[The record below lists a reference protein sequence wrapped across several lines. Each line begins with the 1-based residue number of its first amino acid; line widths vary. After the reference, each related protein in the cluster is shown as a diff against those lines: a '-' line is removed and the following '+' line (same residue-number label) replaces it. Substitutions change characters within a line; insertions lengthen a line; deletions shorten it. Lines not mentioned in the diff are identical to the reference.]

1 MNHSTPKKVEF
12 TRTADVVIV
21 GGGVIG
27 LSIARA
33 LALRGVRKVTV
44 IERGEFGKEAS
55 WAAGG
60 ILAPQVEADRADQF
74 FELASA
80 SRDLYP
86 AFARALQDETGIDVQ
101 FEQTGT
107 LYVGF
112 NEDDEQEMRR
122 RFDWQTRAGLRVEW
136 LSGEDARR
144 LEPDLSPHVRCALRF
159 PDDWQVE
166 NRRLISALILANQ
179 KLGVEL
185 IANCESRLV
194 RIENGHVSGIESGDS
209 ISLPLS
215 ACGEGVGER
224 FALPATRPPTP
235 PRSRG
240 GESAR
245 ISIDTPTVVISGG
258 AWTPQI
264 RTSATNSSAV
274 QIEPVRGQM
283 LCFQIDPML
292 ARHVIYSSRGYLV
305 PRRDGRLLA
314 GSTSER
320 VGFDKRVTDE
330 GTASIKSMAFEIA
343 PGLESA
349 MVVDSWA
356 GFRPH
361 APDDLP
367 VLGPTADIDGLFY
380 ATGHYRNGI
389 LLAPITAEI
398 IAEAV
403 VNRKSSRL
411 LESFSPD
418 RFRLAAAGR

>member
-1 MNHSTPKKVEF
+1 MNHSTPKQSEL
-12 TRTADVVIV
+12 TRTADVVII

-27 LSIARA
+27 LSIARQ
-33 LALRGVRKVTV
+33 LALRGLRNVTV

-60 ILAPQVEADRADQF
+60 ILAPQVEADRADDF
-74 FELASA
+74 FELARA

-101 FEQTGT
+101 LEQTGT

-112 NEDDEQEMRR
+112 TEDDEHEMRR

-136 LSGEDARR
+136 LSGEDARH
-144 LEPDLSPHVRCALRF
+144 LEPNIASNVRCALRF

-166 NRRLISALILANQ
+166 NRSLTGALVKANQ
-179 KLGVEL
+179 KLGVQL
-185 IANCESRLV
+185 IANCEIRSV
-194 RIENGHVSGIESGDS
+194 RIEERRVTGIEGETTS
-209 ISLPLS
+209 IE
-215 ACGEGVGER
+215 A
-224 FALPATRPPTP
+224 AN
-235 PRSRG
+235 
-240 GESAR
+240 
-245 ISIDTPTVVISGG
+245 VVIAAG
-258 AWTPQI
+258 AWTSKI
-264 RTSATNSSAV
+264 KTSETNSPAV

-283 LCFQIDPML
+283 LCFQIEPTF
-292 ARHVIYSSRGYLV
+292 AHHVIYSSRGYLV
-305 PRRDGRLLA
+305 PRRSGSLLA

-320 VGFDKRVTDE
+320 VGFDKSVTDE
-330 GTASIKSMAFEIA
+330 GAVSIKSMAFEIA

-349 MVVDSWA
+349 AILDSWA

-367 VLGPTADIDGLFY
+367 VLGSAGDIAGWFY

-403 VNRKSSRL
+403 VNRKSPPF

-418 RFRLAAAGR
+418 RFG

>member
-1 MNHSTPKKVEF
+1 MSLSEPFPAKPS
-12 TRTADVVIV
+12 ADAVIV

-27 LSIARA
+27 LSIARQ
-33 LALRGVRKVTV
+33 LALRGLRNVTV

-60 ILAPQVEADRADQF
+60 ILAPQVEADRADDF

-101 FEQTGT
+101 LEQTGT

-112 NEDDEQEMRR
+112 TEDDEHEMRR

-144 LEPDLSPHVRCALRF
+144 LEPNISPHVRCALRF

-166 NRRLISALILANQ
+166 NRSLTEALVKANQ
-179 KLGVEL
+179 KLGVQL
-185 IANCESRLV
+185 IANCEIRSV
-194 RIENGHVSGIESGDS
+194 RIRNKRVTGIESETTS
-209 ISLPLS
+209 IE
-215 ACGEGVGER
+215 A
-224 FALPATRPPTP
+224 A
-235 PRSRG
+235 
-240 GESAR
+240 
-245 ISIDTPTVVISGG
+245 TVVIAAG
-258 AWTPQI
+258 AWTSEI
-264 RTSATNSSAV
+264 KTSETNSSAV

-283 LCFQIDPML
+283 LCFQIEPTF
-292 ARHVIYSSRGYLV
+292 AHHVIYSSRGYLV
-305 PRRDGRLLA
+305 PRSHGSLLA

-320 VGFDKRVTDE
+320 VGFDKRVTE
-330 GTASIKSMAFEIA
+330 QGAVSIKSMAFEIA

-349 MVVDSWA
+349 AMVDSWA

-367 VLGPTADIDGLFY
+367 VLGPAADIDGLFY
-380 ATGHYRNGI
+380 ATAHYRNGI

-411 LESFSPD
+411 LESFSPN
-418 RFRLAAAGR
+418 RFRLAAASR

>member
-1 MNHSTPKKVEF
+1 MMQSNQSSI
-12 TRTADVVIV
+12 RTTGADVVIV

-27 LSIARA
+27 LSVARQ
-33 LALRGVRKVTV
+33 LALRGLRHVTV
-44 IERGEFGKEAS
+44 IERGKFGKEAS

-60 ILAPQVEADRADQF
+60 ILAPQVEADRADDF
-74 FELASA
+74 FELARA

-101 FEQTGT
+101 LEQTGT

-112 NEDDEQEMRR
+112 TEADEHEMRR

-136 LSGEDARR
+136 LSGEAARM
-144 LEPDLSPHVRCALRF
+144 LESNLSPHVRCALRF
-159 PDDWQVE
+159 PGDWQVE
-166 NRRLISALILANQ
+166 NRRLTEALVQANQ
-179 KLGVEL
+179 KLGVQL
-185 IANCESRLV
+185 IENCEIRSV
-194 RIENGHVSGIESGDS
+194 RIDSGRVTGIESGHS

-215 ACGEGVGER
+215 ACEEGVGER
-224 FALPATRPPTP
+224 LALPVNPPPTP

-245 ISIDTPTVVISGG
+245 IIDAATVVIAAG
-258 AWTPQI
+258 AWTSQI
-264 RTSATNSSAV
+264 TTSATDSPV

-283 LCFQIDPML
+283 LCFQIAPPL
-292 ARHVIYSSRGYLV
+292 TRHVIYSSRGYLV
-305 PRRDGRLLA
+305 PRRNGTLLA

-330 GTASIKSMAFEIA
+330 GAVSIKSMAFEIA
-343 PGLESA
+343 PGLEASTI
-349 MVVDSWA
+349 VDSWA

-367 VLGPTADIDGLFY
+367 VLGAAADTGGLFY
-380 ATGHYRNGI
+380 ATGHYRNGV

-403 VNRKSSRL
+403 VNRKSPRR

-418 RFRLAAAGR
+418 RFRLAAVSR

>member
-1 MNHSTPKKVEF
+1 MHTKQRSI
-12 TRTADVVIV
+12 RTTGADAVIV

-27 LSIARA
+27 LSIARQ
-33 LALRGVRKVTV
+33 LALRGLRNVTV

-60 ILAPQVEADRADQF
+60 ILAPQVEADRADDF

-80 SRDLYP
+80 SRELYP
-86 AFARALQDETGIDVQ
+86 AFAQALQDETGIDVQ
-101 FEQTGT
+101 LEQTGT

-112 NEDDEQEMRR
+112 TEDDEQEMRR

-144 LEPDLSPHVRCALRF
+144 LEPNISPQVRCALRF

-166 NRRLISALILANQ
+166 NRRLIEALVRANQ
-179 KLGVEL
+179 KLGVQL
-185 IANCESRLV
+185 IANCEIRSV
-194 RIENGHVSGIESGDS
+194 RIEDGRVTGIESEKTS
-209 ISLPLS
+209 IEAP
-215 ACGEGVGER
+215 
-224 FALPATRPPTP
+224 
-235 PRSRG
+235 
-240 GESAR
+240 
-245 ISIDTPTVVISGG
+245 IVVIAAG
-258 AWTPQI
+258 AWTSEVK
-264 RTSATNSSAV
+264 TSETNSPAV
-274 QIEPVRGQM
+274 LIKPVRGQM
-283 LCFQIDPML
+283 LCFQTEPTF
-292 ARHVIYSSRGYLV
+292 AHHVIYSSRGYLV
-305 PRRDGRLLA
+305 PRRNGSLLA

-320 VGFDKRVTDE
+320 VGFDKQVTDE
-330 GTASIKSMAFEIA
+330 GTVSIRSMAFEIA

-349 MVVDSWA
+349 AISDSWA

-367 VLGPTADIDGLFY
+367 VLGPAAEIDGLFY
-380 ATGHYRNGI
+380 ATAHYRNGI

-403 VNRKSSRL
+403 LNRKSSRL

-418 RFRLAAAGR
+418 RFRLAAASR

>member
-1 MNHSTPKKVEF
+1 MQTNQSPI
-12 TRTADVVIV
+12 RTKGAGAVIV

-33 LALRGVRKVTV
+33 LALRGLRNVTV

-60 ILAPQVEADRADQF
+60 ILAPQVEADRPDDF

-101 FEQTGT
+101 LEQTGT

-112 NEDDEQEMRR
+112 TEDDEHEMRR
-122 RFDWQTRAGLRVEW
+122 RFDWQTRAGLRIEW
-136 LSGEDARR
+136 LSGEDSRQ
-144 LEPDLSPHVRCALRF
+144 LEPNISPHLRCALRF

-166 NRRLISALILANQ
+166 NRRLTEALVKANQ
-179 KLGVEL
+179 KLGVQL
-185 IANCESRLV
+185 IANCEIRSV
-194 RIENGHVSGIESGDS
+194 RIENQRVTGIESETTS
-209 ISLPLS
+209 TE
-215 ACGEGVGER
+215 A
-224 FALPATRPPTP
+224 AN
-235 PRSRG
+235 
-240 GESAR
+240 
-245 ISIDTPTVVISGG
+245 VVIAAG
-258 AWTPQI
+258 AWTSEI
-264 RTSATNSSAV
+264 ETSETNSSAV

-283 LCFQIDPML
+283 LCFQIGPPL
-292 ARHVIYSSRGYLV
+292 SRHVIYSSRGYLV
-305 PRRDGRLLA
+305 PRRNGCLLA

-320 VGFDKRVTDE
+320 VGFDKRVTE
-330 GTASIKSMAFEIA
+330 QGAVSIKSMAFEIA

-349 MVVDSWA
+349 AIVDSWA

-367 VLGPTADIDGLFY
+367 VLGPAADIDGLFY

-403 VNRKSSRL
+403 TNRKSSL
-411 LESFSPD
+411 LESFSPN

>member
-1 MNHSTPKKVEF
+1 MNHSTPKQVEF
-12 TRTADVVIV
+12 TRMSDIVIV

-60 ILAPQVEADRADQF
+60 ILAPQVEADGADEF

-86 AFARALQDETGIDVQ
+86 AFAQALQDETGIDVQ

-112 NEDDEQEMRR
+112 TEDDEQEMRR

-136 LSGEDARR
+136 LSGEDARH
-144 LEPDLSPHVRCALRF
+144 LEPNIASDVRCALRF

-179 KLGVEL
+179 KLGVQL
-185 IANCESRLV
+185 IANCEIESV
-194 RIENGHVSGIESGDS
+194 RIENNRVTGIESAS
-209 ISLPLS
+209 
-215 ACGEGVGER
+215 
-224 FALPATRPPTP
+224 T
-235 PRSRG
+235 
-240 GESAR
+240 
-245 ISIDTPTVVISGG
+245 SIDAGTVVIAAG
-258 AWTPQI
+258 AWTTRI
-264 RTSATNSSAV
+264 RTSETNSSAV

-283 LCFQIDPML
+283 LCFQFKPAF

-305 PRRDGRLLA
+305 PRRAGRLLA
-314 GSTSER
+314 GSTSEH

-330 GTASIKSMAFEIA
+330 GASSIKSMAFEIA

-349 MVVDSWA
+349 VVVDSWA

-367 VLGPTADIDGLFY
+367 VLGPAADIDGLFY

-398 IAEAV
+398 TAEAV
-403 VNRKSSRL
+403 VNGKSSRL
-411 LESFSPD
+411 AESFSPD
-418 RFRLAAAGR
+418 RFWLAAAGR